1 MATIVF
7 YACIWVPFLQL
18 KKAFAMTMGFVF
30 FTSPP
35 VESFTQESVMLWKE
49 KEVAQSFCL
58 LSTLEIFPGRKRVGE
73 VSFHVRGTGKRKTK
87 RYKKKRLGQML
98 VGSVKL
104 GH

>member
-7 YACIWVPFLQL
+7 YAGIWVPFLQL

-49 KEVAQSFCL
+49 KELGCAEFF
-58 LSTLEIFPGRKRVGE
+58 STLNIGGFPR
-73 VSFHVRGTGKRKTK
+73 
-87 RYKKKRLGQML
+87 
-98 VGSVKL
+98 
-104 GH
+104 